1 MKILDITFLKKEK
14 KRTISS
20 KYYNQYVDGHT
31 HKKRWKAFL
40 FWGFGVSL
48 TLFVNCA
55 ALIEKKNVQMLIPAF
70 TAVPQPVEV
79 NDLDRPQN

>member
-1 MKILDITFLKKEK
+1 M
-14 KRTISS
+14 
-20 KYYNQYVDGHT
+20 
-31 HKKRWKAFL
+31 
-40 FWGFGVSL
+40 SL

-55 ALIEKKNVQMLIPAF
+55 ALIEKKNVLMLIPAF